1 MQAKCYSLNLEC
13 SVQVLGLG
21 VHLCGAGLNAVE
33 PLGSQSGFQ
42 KWGSRAGLLK
52 FYQPQTLSYPAS

>member
-1 MQAKCYSLNLEC
+1 MQCAGSWF
-13 SVQVLGLG
+13 G

-52 FYQPQTLSYPAS
+52 FYQPQTLSYSAS